1 MEIPLTNSQKL
12 RAKII
17 EGKAR
22 FLHVSV
28 AVGCGDITDE
38 HGLVHRNVP
47 MRTPPGKGATARKNP
62 EIEKLLRV
70 GKHRRAMIRA
80 LRAQANEEG
89 VI

>member
-1 MEIPLTNSQKL
+1 MTNSQKL
-12 RAKII
+12 HAKII

-28 AVGCGDITDE
+28 AVGPPGSNLC
-38 HGLVHRNVP
+38 
-47 MRTPPGKGATARKNP
+47 TPPGKGAVARKNP
-62 EIEKLLRV
+62 EIEKVLRA

-80 LRAQANEEG
+80 LRAQVNEEG